1 MTITQV
7 SETQVSDETVRT
19 TTLDIIVDELELD
32 VEPEEVDLGA
42 DLIEVY
48 GADSLG
54 LIQVLARVNK
64 QLGIRVPREK
74 AVDLRTVE
82 LLIQQIIDIRDG
94 KDGDQ

>member
-1 MTITQV
+1 MTTVFV
-7 SETQVSDETVRT
+7 SAETIRE

-32 VEPEEVDLGA
+32 VEPGEVDGGA
-42 DLIEVY
+42 DLIDFY

-64 QLGIRVPREK
+64 ELRIRVPREQ

-82 LLIQQIIDIRDG
+82 LLVQRIIDIRDG
-94 KDGDQ
+94 KGGDQ

>member
-1 MTITQV
+1 MTAAVIT
-7 SETQVSDETVRT
+7 DEAVLE

-32 VEPEEVDLGA
+32 VEPDEVDVRA
-42 DLIEVY
+42 DLIDFY

-64 QLGIRVPREK
+64 QMSIRVPREL

-82 LLIQQIIDIRDG
+82 LLVRQIIRIRDG
-94 KDGDQ
+94 KDGGR